1 MVPYYAIIPYYPITI
16 SPSLLVPYYLPD
28 RLPRVE
34 IIHDPSD
41 EYKICKRGKIL
52 EEWAYFI
59 TLGESL

>member
-1 MVPYYAIIPYYPITI
+1 YYCPLLVPYYVTI